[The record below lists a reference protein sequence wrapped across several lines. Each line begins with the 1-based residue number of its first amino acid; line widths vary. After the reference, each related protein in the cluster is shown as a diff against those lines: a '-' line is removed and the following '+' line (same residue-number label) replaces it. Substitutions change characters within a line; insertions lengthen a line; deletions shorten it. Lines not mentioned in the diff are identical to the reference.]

1 MRKVAVFRYHPVAV
15 DIISITS
22 HFFRSEKY
30 AGSEDSPKKK
40 HFLEL
45 FFVFQE
51 TWKQFFFGCFRD
63 VSHECFFFH
72 RSTSDNDTREDI
84 SSEKL

>member
-30 AGSEDSPKKK
+30 PGSEDSHSKK

-45 FFVFQE
+45 FFVFKRNFVGKQKVKRNFFWE
-51 TWKQFFFGCFRD
+51 TKLE
-63 VSHECFFFH
+63 VSC
-72 RSTSDNDTREDI
+72 
-84 SSEKL
+84 